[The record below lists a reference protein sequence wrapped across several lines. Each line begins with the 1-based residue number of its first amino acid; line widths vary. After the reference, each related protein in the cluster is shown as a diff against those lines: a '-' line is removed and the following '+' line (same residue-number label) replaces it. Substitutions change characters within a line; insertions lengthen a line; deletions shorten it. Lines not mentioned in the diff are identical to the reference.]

1 MGGPSGPPISKKLT
15 DYQRA
20 VTSTSGGKKTAS
32 MTLLKP
38 LLASIFSHSATEV
51 STASVVGGSVSSV
64 GASLPQPANRA
75 TTTTKGAIKRRITIS
90 FELVVVNFTQ
100 RVEILRNPVTDNLVT
115 YVT

>member
-51 STASVVGGSVSSV
+51 STASVVSVSSV

-90 FELVVVNFTQ
+90 FDLVAMNFTQ

>member
-51 STASVVGGSVSSV
+51 STASVVSVSSV

-90 FELVVVNFTQ
+90 FDLVAKNFTQ